1 MASVKRQCI
10 IHISSTVEDV
20 EQLVSPKTQES
31 WLTLLE
37 AAKVRNHAPVLELA
51 ERQTDEIPEIYYH
64 RKCRSLFTMKRDL
77 ETLKRKSSESSKD
90 TAACT
95 SGTTPKR
102 PNRRSTSVESRVYE
116 NVCIFCNKIKYQ
128 RNSKT
133 REKLNQAVQLQTDQ
147 KLRECAI
154 KKGDEHI
161 IAVTSRDI
169 VAAEAHHHA
178 SCYRNYTRVKET
190 VKEPNVETEEDLDP
204 DEQYRHIEKAAYES
218 LFEHIRTNIIPD
230 KQIVTVASLTHQI
243 ETFMISSG
251 IEHLHDSTKK
261 HIRRKL
267 ESELGNSI
275 KIFQDS
281 KGKLLLVPENVSLED
296 VVLQN
301 QIIQKELRVLKDK
314 SKDVNTLIDQASLH
328 IRSCIRQDMKPTPWP
343 VHPSDIKEYSHIAIP
358 SPLER
363 FLVGL
368 LTGDPNTNVKGQR
381 TSTLT
386 QSFSQDLI

>member
-1 MASVKRQCI
+1 M
-10 IHISSTVEDV
+10 
-20 EQLVSPKTQES
+20 
-31 WLTLLE
+31 
-37 AAKVRNHAPVLELA
+37 
-51 ERQTDEIPEIYYH
+51 
-64 RKCRSLFTMKRDL
+64 
-77 ETLKRKSSESSKD
+77 
-90 TAACT
+90 
-95 SGTTPKR
+95 
-102 PNRRSTSVESRVYE
+102 
-116 NVCIFCNKIKYQ
+116 
-128 RNSKT
+128 
-133 REKLNQAVQLQTDQ
+133 
-147 KLRECAI
+147 
-154 KKGDEHI
+154 
-161 IAVTSRDI
+161 
-169 VAAEAHHHA
+169 
-178 SCYRNYTRVKET
+178 KET
-190 VKEPNVETEEDLDP
+190 VKEPHCHIKTVEDLDH